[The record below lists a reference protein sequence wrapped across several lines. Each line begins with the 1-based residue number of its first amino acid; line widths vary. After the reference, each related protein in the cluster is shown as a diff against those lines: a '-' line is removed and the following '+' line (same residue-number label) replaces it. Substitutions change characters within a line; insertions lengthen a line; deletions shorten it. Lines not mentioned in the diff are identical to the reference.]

1 MLKDM
6 QLKYSIMGLL
16 AVLCVVSCQKK
27 HAAGDDAVYSPYEE
41 TQTDQIHRMTDYDL
55 QDTTRVGSH
64 IYQYTIHRE
73 ADDSLGIIEDDMGSK
88 YADNF
93 YTLNILRDGS
103 AFFSKRFTKG
113 TFLSQLTT
121 DFRKYG
127 LLDGFRFSHSQDA
140 KLYFSVC
147 VSYPDSDMSS
157 PFFLIIGPDGS
168 FAIERDNTGDMED

>member
-1 MLKDM
+1 M
-6 QLKYSIMGLL
+6 QIKYSIIGLW
-16 AVLCVVSCQKK
+16 AVLCMISCQKK
-27 HAAGDDAVYSPYEE
+27 QSARDVAEYSPYEE
-41 TQTDQIHRMTDYDL
+41 IQTDQIHRMNDYDL
-55 QDTTRVGSH
+55 QDTTRIGSH

-73 ADDSLGIIEDDMGSK
+73 ADDSLGIIEDDLGSK

-93 YTLNILRDGS
+93 YQLDILRDGS
-103 AFFSKRFTKG
+103 SFFSKRFTKK
-113 TFLSQLTT
+113 TFLSQLSA

-168 FAIERDNTGDMED
+168 FAIEKDNTGDMED